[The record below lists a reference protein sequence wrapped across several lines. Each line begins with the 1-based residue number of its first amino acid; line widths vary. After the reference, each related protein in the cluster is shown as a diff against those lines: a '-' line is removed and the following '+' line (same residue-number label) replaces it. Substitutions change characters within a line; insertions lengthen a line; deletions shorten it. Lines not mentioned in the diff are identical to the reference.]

1 MKLRTS
7 ASIPRSCSNASLES
21 MGDFIV
27 LKRCLLAGMCTPPD
41 MHSSIYPPIHPSN
54 HPSIHPYIH
63 PYIHPPIYLPIHPL
77 ILCCIQFVNWRASDA
92 TGLMHQSL
100 LTNNRWR
107 MVELHDWTNNWL
119 TDWNWCDHQ
128 RRIYVEAP
136 EQLGGG
142 GSEATMA
149 VPSGSC
155 RQCRLAIALE
165 LHGQTRAETN
175 KYSDTFR
182 EHYRMWRF
190 LLARGQPVK

>member
-27 LKRCLLAGMCTPPD
+27 LKRCLLAGMCTPPSV
-41 MHSSIYPPIHPSN
+41 HSSRHALLHLSTHPSIQPSIYPSV
-54 HPSIHPYIH
+54 HPSIHPSIH
-63 PYIHPPIYLPIHPL
+63 PPIHPL
-77 ILCCIQFVNWRASDA
+77 ILCCIQFVNRRASDA

-128 RRIYVEAP
+128 RRIYP
-136 EQLGGG
+136 GGG
-142 GSEATMA
+142 PRAAWWWRLRGHYGS
-149 VPSGSC
+149 PI
-155 RQCRLAIALE
+155 R
-165 LHGQTRAETN
+165 
-175 KYSDTFR
+175 
-182 EHYRMWRF
+182 
-190 LLARGQPVK
+190 